1 MNPNVSIIIPC
12 FNAEQFL
19 EEAVISCVNQ
29 SYNNIIEIILV
40 DNNSSDNTF
49 EIANEISR
57 KDNRI
62 LVIQEKEKGACATR
76 NAGLKIVKGEWIQ
89 FLDADDVLLSNKI
102 ESQVAFINQSKLN
115 NIGVVFGAYYQNDKP
130 RLLLDKGS
138 PFWGLLAGGLHC
150 GGTPSN
156 LWKREACMVVEGFN
170 PQKSSSQETDLI
182 FRIFKEGYTA
192 IVHNEPLT
200 RFIDRHNP
208 DKISN
213 QNIEKKLYNFFNLRR
228 EIILFILSQSP
239 DFFNKNVKNSI
250 ELYYVLLNR
259 IMGIEPE
266 SETDLNN
273 RIDFLAFIHKTV
285 FCPFWLIGTPKFK
298 FRIQYFYFRLVK
310 NPFFAKIDRM
320 LYRLD
325 IVLKNK
331 K

>member
-1 MNPNVSIIIPC
+1 MQPKVSIVIPC
-12 FNAEQFL
+12 YNASKFL
-19 EEAVISCVNQ
+19 KEAVISCIEQ
-29 SYNNIIEIILV
+29 DYENIIEIVLV
-40 DNNSSDNTF
+40 DNNSTDDTFKIASELAFNYPIIRLIKENRPGACFARNKGF
-49 EIANEISR
+49 EITNG
-57 KDNRI
+57 D
-62 LVIQEKEKGACATR
+62 
-76 NAGLKIVKGEWIQ
+76 WIQ
-89 FLDADDVLLSNKI
+89 FLDADDVLLPNKI
-102 ESQVAFINQSKLN
+102 SSQINFISNSDENK
-115 NIGVVFGAYYQNDKP
+115 IGVVFGAFIQNNKP
-130 RLLLDKGS
+130 RKILEKDS
-138 PFWGLLAGGLHC
+138 PFWPVIAGGLQC
-150 GGTPSN
+150 GQTSSN
-156 LWKREACMVVEGFN
+156 LWLSAAVSKVEGFN
-170 PQKSSSQETDLI
+170 TSISSSQETDLI

-213 QNIEKKLYNFFNLRR
+213 QKIEKKLYNFFNLRK
-228 EIILFILSQSP
+228 EIILFILTQSP

-250 ELYYVLLNR
+250 ELYYILLNR
-259 IMGIEPE
+259 IMGIESE

-298 FRIQYFYFRLVK
+298 FRIQYFYFKLVK

-320 LYRLD
+320 FYRFD